1 MTLEPRT
8 RHAKESSSHQ
18 RLSVAT
24 PVFGDVSGEC
34 FGMVVIESD
43 LSNQILEAMQ
53 GLGYVECE
61 MYVADG
67 NGQLWISETPE
78 TGMRIASP
86 DQSIPNLPAEV
97 AARLANEGEAFEL
110 HRDGEYVAER
120 FYVERDGRGVLIFAR
135 LPDDD

>member
-1 MTLEPRT
+1 
-8 RHAKESSSHQ
+8 
-18 RLSVAT
+18 
-24 PVFGDVSGEC
+24 
-34 FGMVVIESD
+34 
-43 LSNQILEAMQ
+43 
-53 GLGYVECE
+53 

-78 TGMRIASP
+78 TGMRIAP
-86 DQSIPNLPAEV
+86 PGQTIPNLPTTV
-97 AARLANEGEAFEL
+97 AARLATEGEAFEL